1 MDPFYCMYWLKERLE
16 MYKLG
21 HRSLDSYM
29 TIDATGS
36 VAKKLIVYGDI
47 TSAHNFLYQC
57 VLAFEDNSNPSI
69 SVFQMVSSKQD
80 ASLITYFLFKIIRSG
95 ARVLRIA
102 TSDFGRA
109 ILVALARVF
118 ANYADLKHYLQICF
132 QICFIGANLSLNSCN
147 TKMPACFLRLDVSHL
162 IAMIAK

>member
-1 MDPFYCMYWLKERLE
+1 
-16 MYKLG
+16 
-21 HRSLDSYM
+21 
-29 TIDATGS
+29 
-36 VAKKLIVYGDI
+36 
-47 TSAHNFLYQC
+47 
-57 VLAFEDNSNPSI
+57 
-69 SVFQMVSSKQD
+69 MVSSKQD

-95 ARVLRIA
+95 ARVPRIA